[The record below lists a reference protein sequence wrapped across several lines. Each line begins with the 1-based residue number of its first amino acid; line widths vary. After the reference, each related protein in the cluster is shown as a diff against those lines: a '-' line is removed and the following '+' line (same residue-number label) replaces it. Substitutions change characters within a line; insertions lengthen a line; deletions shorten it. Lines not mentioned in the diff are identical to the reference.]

1 MKKTNNRWLL
11 KNKKT
16 GMYAILRKKGTAYT
30 RYKSNATKFE
40 TRDCARD
47 MKEYDEA
54 VVRE

>member
-16 GMYAILRKKGTAYT
+16 GMYTILRKKGTAYT